1 MQATANRVME
11 NKQFWNTIQSFLT
24 LKSFIHNETL
34 YFDINNKIVDF
45 N

>member
-1 MQATANRVME
+1 MQANANEVME

-24 LKSFIHNETL
+24 LKSFINNETL